1 MDEVRIKDLAS
12 ASGQLAEFDAFE
24 FIVDVPTAAA
34 SMKVSGKEIKGVMAP
49 KKHTHAVSDIT
60 GLSGELDKKLDK
72 KGGSISGDLSVM
84 GDTYLRRLHLEEF
97 PNTAT
102 TASKRSSAIGG
113 PLRAAASSRSSRRR
127 NGRWSSSWKMVK

>member
-49 KKHTHAVSDIT
+49 KRHTHAVSDIT

-72 KGGSISGDLSVM
+72 KGGTISGDRKS
-84 GDTYLRRLHLEEF
+84 TRL
-97 PNTAT
+97 N
-102 TASKRSSAIGG
+102 SSH
-113 PLRAAASSRSSRRR
+113 
-127 NGRWSSSWKMVK
+127 

>member
-34 SMKVSGKEIKGVMAP
+34 SMKGSGKEIKGVMAP
-49 KKHTHAVSDIT
+49 KRHTHVVSDIT

-72 KGGSISGDLSVM
+72 KGGTISGDLSVM
-84 GDTYLRRLHLEEF
+84 GERTCDGFIWRSSWRF

-113 PLRAAASSRSSRRR
+113 PLRVEA
-127 NGRWSSSWKMVK
+127 